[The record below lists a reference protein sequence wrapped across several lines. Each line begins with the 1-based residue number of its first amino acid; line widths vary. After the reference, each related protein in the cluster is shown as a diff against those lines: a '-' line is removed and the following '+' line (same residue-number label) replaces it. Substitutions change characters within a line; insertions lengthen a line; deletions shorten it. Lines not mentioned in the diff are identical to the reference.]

1 MLRDHFYICPSSIL
15 YNVGSLLS
23 LKKAMVSC
31 SLYMVGFCFPPCYK
45 TVIHFLVLAE
55 P

>member
-31 SLYMVGFCFPPCYK
+31 SLYMVGFCFPPLLQNGYPLFGSC
-45 TVIHFLVLAE
+45 
-55 P
+55 